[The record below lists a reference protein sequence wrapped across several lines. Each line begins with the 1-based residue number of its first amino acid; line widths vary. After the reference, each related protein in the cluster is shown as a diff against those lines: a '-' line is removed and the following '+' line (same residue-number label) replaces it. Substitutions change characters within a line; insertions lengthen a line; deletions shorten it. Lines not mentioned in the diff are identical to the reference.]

1 MLLLL
6 VYALQTTGEIAF
18 NFLLVILM
26 VHCIVMPPKY
36 KSTKQRLNEMS
47 LADLKAIA
55 RRRNER
61 MSDPRRRVR
70 VHQTKKQL
78 VRSLGK
84 LGRRKL
90 VVKDG
95 SPDEV
100 KDGSPDEEKEVLQT
114 LIGLSPSKR
123 RVLERY
129 SRTIKK
135 RLNDRERA
143 ISHHDRYGEH
153 RGVYNVLRQGSL
165 PGRAADLITTMV
177 RGVQDRDDAVKERRS
192 RKLRAS
198 IANLEHGKRVEE
210 KKYAKTMRNTT
221 SVDGM
226 RYHTERWNRTRRKYD
241 QRIKKQESALRSLNP
256 APGKSIV

>member
-1 MLLLL
+1 
-6 VYALQTTGEIAF
+6 
-18 NFLLVILM
+18 
-26 VHCIVMPPKY
+26 MPPKY

-47 LADLKAIA
+47 LADLKALA
-55 RRRNER
+55 RRGNEGV
-61 MSDPRRRVR
+61 SDPRRRVR

-95 SPDEV
+95 SPDE
-100 KDGSPDEEKEVLQT
+100 EKEVLQT
-114 LIGLSPSKR
+114 LTGLSPSKR

-129 SRTIKK
+129 SRTIRK
-135 RLNDRERA
+135 RMSDRERA

-177 RGVQDRDDAVKERRS
+177 RGVQERDDAVKERKS

-256 APGKSIV
+256 APGKSIA

>member
-1 MLLLL
+1 
-6 VYALQTTGEIAF
+6 
-18 NFLLVILM
+18 M

-84 LGRRKL
+84 VGRRKL

-95 SPDEV
+95 SPDEE

-135 RLNDRERA
+135 RMSDRERA